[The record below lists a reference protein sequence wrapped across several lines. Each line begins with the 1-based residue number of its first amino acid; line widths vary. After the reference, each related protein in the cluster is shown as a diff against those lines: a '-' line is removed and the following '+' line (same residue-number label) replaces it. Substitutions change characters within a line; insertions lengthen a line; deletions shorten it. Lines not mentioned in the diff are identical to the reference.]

1 MRARMIIAS
10 LVLSA
15 TLAVGALPAAAFA
28 DDALGDVDS
37 PRTPTATTTATSS
50 AADSVSDESAS
61 DAEATMDGVEVSREG
76 SAALKDGASFAI
88 GDFSRAQKG
97 SNRAIDGTYYGY
109 SYLVGQEEGSFAQVV
124 AADKYVVAYIPA
136 AAAAKLGLDV
146 RSVSD
151 QAQLKSYFVALVGQA
166 LRVRHVVLHKRHD
179 VRQRWRSLHV

>member
-1 MRARMIIAS
+1 MRARKFIAS

-15 TLAVGALPAAAFA
+15 ALAVGALPSALPSAALA

-109 SYLVGQEEGSFAQVV
+109 SYLVG
-124 AADKYVVAYIPA
+124 
-136 AAAAKLGLDV
+136 
-146 RSVSD
+146 
-151 QAQLKSYFVALVGQA
+151 
-166 LRVRHVVLHKRHD
+166 
-179 VRQRWRSLHV
+179 

>member
-37 PRTPTATTTATSS
+37 PRTPTAATTATSS

-61 DAEATMDGVEVSREG
+61 DVEATTDGVEVSREG
-76 SAALKDGASFAI
+76 SAALKDGAGFAI

-97 SNRAIDGTYYGY
+97 SNRAIDGTY
-109 SYLVGQEEGSFAQVV
+109 ST
-124 AADKYVVAYIPA
+124 
-136 AAAAKLGLDV
+136 
-146 RSVSD
+146 
-151 QAQLKSYFVALVGQA
+151 
-166 LRVRHVVLHKRHD
+166 LR
-179 VRQRWRSLHV
+179 